1 MLVFEH
7 LATIPFP
14 IIRGKPSYIF
24 YRALLCR
31 KRPYCSAVDGIV
43 PTGLCLGVSLSYR
56 KQESINA
63 LITLHQRFD
72 TRETTL

>member
-24 YRALLCR
+24 FIVHYCAENGCTVLQWMVLCQPAFAVAYLCR
-31 KRPYCSAVDGIV
+31 
-43 PTGLCLGVSLSYR
+43 T
-56 KQESINA
+56 ESKKA
-63 LITLHQRFD
+63 STL
-72 TRETTL
+72 